1 MAKKRINK
9 NKSNKIPPALVVG
22 GIFFLLVAVIFLLIV
37 NLKVDRLKKEYDS
50 VNAGVVKTNKKLNID
65 INERLKIFLFDHE
78 INKDRLKFLSEQ
90 KSGNNIYYKYKML
103 LTDAE
108 FQAIKP
114 ALTSFFRTNGFASHD
129 NDKDMIFERDGI
141 VVDIFVDILEIY
153 NASKENDVENKE
165 MVKEPK
171 ADFKKDVKIN
181 SKNSKIEP
189 KHRLAIILDDSGQN
203 LELARKV
210 LSMKYPVVLSILP
223 YTQYD
228 RETADLA
235 RKYKREFF
243 LHQPMEPK
251 SYPDTNPGKGAILLN
266 MPKSVIEVTIKENI
280 NRLGGVDGVNNHMG
294 SAFTENA
301 DKMKEALDTIKDY
314 TKIFVDSHTTPD
326 TVAYEVCK
334 KTEGLKC
341 GISKRFID
349 NSADKDYITNKLYE
363 AAGFLKSQDV
373 IVIGHLRNNTVDV
386 LENVLPQLEKMGV
399 RIVTISE
406 VVN

>member
-1 MAKKRINK
+1 MARKQTNRA
-9 NKSNKIPPALVVG
+9 NKSKIPPALIVG

-37 NLKVDRLKKEYDS
+37 NLKVDRLKKEYES
-50 VNAGVVKTNKKLNID
+50 VNAEEVKTNKKLNID

-114 ALTSFFRTNGFASHD
+114 ALTSFFRTNGFTSHD

-386 LENVLPQLEKMGV
+386 LEDVLPQLEKKGV